1 MTKATPAI
9 SEYVDLYGAIPYAEY
24 QRHINSYIFA
34 SKFVPNKVVL
44 DVACGS
50 GTGSTYL
57 AGRGARMVVGADISQ
72 HALRDAKRW
81 NKGKQ
86 RVEFMLSDAE
96 ALPFAD
102 NCFDVV
108 VSLETIEHLRKPERF
123 LAECRRVLRK
133 KGIFVCSTPNKK
145 IYSPLFRKPAN
156 PYHVREF
163 APEEFYGLLSSY
175 FVNIEAYGQQ
185 QLNLVNR
192 MKWQLTY
199 TVAHILFTLFSG
211 DRMSSLLYRLYRFV
225 SPEPRVARF
234 RQATDETADTS
245 YEVISI
251 RDRLYKSPRALVA
264 VAQVEH

>member
-1 MTKATPAI
+1 VTKATPAI

-102 NCFDVV
+102 NCF
-108 VSLETIEHLRKPERF
+108 
-123 LAECRRVLRK
+123 
-133 KGIFVCSTPNKK
+133 
-145 IYSPLFRKPAN
+145 
-156 PYHVREF
+156 
-163 APEEFYGLLSSY
+163 
-175 FVNIEAYGQQ
+175 
-185 QLNLVNR
+185 
-192 MKWQLTY
+192 
-199 TVAHILFTLFSG
+199 FTLFSG